1 MQRTLRRRLIMRRI
15 KNTEI
20 AKFIFEEMK
29 KEEKEYEV
37 EYDKILQMVDDSIT
51 YNDDFEKDENGEI
64 EKELTEDE
72 ITTLKTNMLDGVEEY
87 YDSINEKF

>member
-1 MQRTLRRRLIMRRI
+1 MRRI

-20 AKFIFEEMK
+20 AKFIFEEMEK
-29 KEEKEYEV
+29 KEKEYEV

-51 YNDDFEKDENGEI
+51 YSDDFEKDEDGEI